1 VGAERLAAG
10 AVAAEGA
17 VGLGG
22 DRVAPFED
30 ALGQVGQLLGER
42 GDVLRREGG
51 GDGRVGALEEGVG
64 DLDGGGAVAQRGK
77 RVDDPLGGVVALDD
91 LLRVLLADP
100 VGLVVDDERG
110 AVGRLGQDVDEAID
124 ERALRGVERE
134 REPGLAADRGCGGD
148 ASAQRRG
155 AERDDDLPDV
165 LEVLRSEVRALLGG
179 EEQDGSGGSGR
190 VKSSSSSRR
199 WAMTPRTRGSS
210 PPAVLVSRENGG
222 STGESLRVRSR

>member
-1 VGAERLAAG
+1 M
-10 AVAAEGA
+10 
-17 VGLGG
+17 GLGG
-22 DRVAPFED
+22 DRVAAFED
-30 ALGQVGQLLGER
+30 ALGEVGQLLRER

-64 DLDGGGAVAQRGK
+64 DLDGGGAVTQRGE

-100 VGLVVDDERG
+100 VALVVDDERG
-110 AVGRLGQDVDEAID
+110 AVGGLGQDVDEAID

-148 ASAQRRG
+148 AGAQRRG

-165 LEVLRSEVRALLGG
+165 LDVLGGEVGALLGG
-179 EEQDGSGGSGR
+179 EEMDGLRLGR
-190 VKSSSSSRR
+190 ER
-199 WAMTPRTRGSS
+199 
-210 PPAVLVSRENGG
+210 
-222 STGESLRVRSR
+222 TGEIELLEQAVGDDAADAGVEPGGGARFPGETAARPAEV